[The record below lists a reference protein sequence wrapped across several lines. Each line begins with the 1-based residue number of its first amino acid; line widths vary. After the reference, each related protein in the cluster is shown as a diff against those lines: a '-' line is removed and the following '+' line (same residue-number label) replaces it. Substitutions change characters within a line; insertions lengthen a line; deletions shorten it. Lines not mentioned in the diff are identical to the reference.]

1 MSIIRPENKQVVN
14 PETGRLN
21 LEWDAYF
28 SRFEKILDYIGASQG
43 DILYRGANNWQ
54 ALGSGIA
61 NQRLITKGASAN
73 PVYGGGVITIAS
85 GSLPSAASFDITNI
99 PNHYLHLN
107 LFISNISH
115 NSGADQRP
123 VVRASTDNGSTFNTG
138 SYRNSSV
145 NTYNSTVFTSPST
158 DSMISDIVT
167 RASSSSWNIS
177 LDIFN
182 YHGGSYPMYI
192 MGMDVSGVAFYSMIG
207 HFFNSSAINA
217 LRITFSS
224 VSIDSGTYALF
235 GFL

>member
-43 DILYRGANNWQ
+43 DILY
-54 ALGSGIA
+54 
-61 NQRLITKGASAN
+61 
-73 PVYGGGVITIAS
+73 
-85 GSLPSAASFDITNI
+85 
-99 PNHYLHLN
+99 
-107 LFISNISH
+107 
-115 NSGADQRP
+115 SGADQRP

-167 RASSSSWNIS
+167 RASSSSWKIS

-182 YHGGSYPMYI
+182 YQ
-192 MGMDVSGVAFYSMIG
+192 
-207 HFFNSSAINA
+207 
-217 LRITFSS
+217 
-224 VSIDSGTYALF
+224 
-235 GFL
+235 